1 MPCIVIKWCMLVRSL
16 FVFKLAC
23 VRGEILCFIS
33 NIPGLNLQSLNNS
46 LAASLGTGI
55 GTGLGTGFGPGLGS
69 GLAMVNRGA
78 PSLSALSTQVAL
90 SQQQPRLEGLRPGKC
105 HF

>member
-1 MPCIVIKWCMLVRSL
+1 MLL
-16 FVFKLAC
+16 
-23 VRGEILCFIS
+23 GEIRCFIF

-46 LAASLGTGI
+46 LAASLGTGIGTGI

-90 SQQQPRLEGLRPGKC
+90 SQQQPRLEGLRPGKSN
-105 HF
+105 F